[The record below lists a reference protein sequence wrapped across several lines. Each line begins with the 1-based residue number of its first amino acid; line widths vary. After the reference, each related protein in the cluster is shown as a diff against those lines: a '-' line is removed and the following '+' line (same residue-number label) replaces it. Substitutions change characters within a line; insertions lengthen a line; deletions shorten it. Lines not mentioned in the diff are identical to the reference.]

1 LFEQNKQLFKQLLTF
16 KFYRKNS
23 KLSLICTKDFL
34 IIFVINISDLIPLFN
49 DLREILKKCGIN
61 IKSSKLT
68 YSSIEIN
75 FCYSIIEEQFDQIWG
90 EIAERE
96 DKDELYDY
104 NTKYDKTFLRI
115 ENLKTIEN
123 EFNCNVKKLIH
134 EKEMHERK
142 VGCYQLIKNSTEQ
155 ICYATIILHCLND
168 YQN

>member
-1 LFEQNKQLFKQLLTF
+1 LFEQNEQLPTF

-68 YSSIEIN
+68 YSSIEII

-104 NTKYDKTFLRI
+104 NTNYDKTFLRI
-115 ENLKTIEN
+115 ENLKTI
-123 EFNCNVKKLIH
+123 
-134 EKEMHERK
+134 
-142 VGCYQLIKNSTEQ
+142 KN
-155 ICYATIILHCLND
+155 
-168 YQN
+168 